1 MTDRPRDQQAL
12 HALDTCEFR
21 LHELAQALI
30 AVSRLADRAATV
42 RAPELSG
49 EELGSLMSVLGQTL
63 QARAQE
69 LALIADELRR
79 RA

>member
-1 MTDRPRDQQAL
+1 MTDHPRAQQAL